1 MAYTSL
7 CGYVSLNIYIYIFT
21 HMYVYTIYMRSGVA
35 RLDTP
40 GELGRTWYVAA
51 KMAVVFC
58 EVSMGFLS
66 NNVDL
71 TWFNNEKWWNGNI

>member
-1 MAYTSL
+1 
-7 CGYVSLNIYIYIFT
+7 
-21 HMYVYTIYMRSGVA
+21 MRSGVA

-71 TWFNNEKWWNGNI
+71 T